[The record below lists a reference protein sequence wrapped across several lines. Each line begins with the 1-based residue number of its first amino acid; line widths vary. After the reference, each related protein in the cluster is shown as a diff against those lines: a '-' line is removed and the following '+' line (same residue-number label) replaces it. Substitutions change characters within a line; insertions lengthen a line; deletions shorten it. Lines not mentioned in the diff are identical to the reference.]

1 MKSTK
6 LKDKKIQIINCDKPA
21 LEGKKGAIIK
31 VSGCGLCGSDIVKIN
46 HATIENEDEIIL
58 GHEAIGTIEDIN
70 VEIKGKGE
78 NIPFKKGDVVAL
90 GHHYPC
96 FKCKYCSHGNYSM
109 CKTFKSSNIYPS
121 GFSEYIFVN
130 ENHLKYTVYKKN
142 ESLSNEEFSFL
153 EPLSCC
159 IRAIKR
165 AGLKLNKDNS
175 SYNCLVVG
183 LGSIGILMAQGLKA
197 FQTNVFG
204 LDINEKRQEFVKKYG
219 VFFDEKIK
227 YDIIFMTSGSFRAL
241 ETALNLIDFGGKII
255 VFSSIEGDLGYKN
268 NDIYYKELEI
278 LGSYSPSPDDLY
290 LSSIFLKEG
299 RVNVKGLSTDYTL
312 DNLARAVDDT
322 KSGKILK
329 AYIVI

>member
-175 SYNCLVVG
+175 SYNCLIVG

-219 VFFDEKIK
+219 VFFNEKIK

-268 NDIYYKELEI
+268 NDIYYKELDI

-290 LSSIFLKEG
+290 LSSRFLKEKK
-299 RVNVKGLSTDYTL
+299 VNVQNLSTNYKL
-312 DNLARAVDDT
+312 DNLARAIDDT

>member
-46 HATIENEDEIIL
+46 HATIENEDKIIL
-58 GHEAIGTIEDIN
+58 GHEAIGIIEDIN

-109 CKTFKSSNIYPS
+109 CKTFKDSNIYPS

>member
-46 HATIENEDEIIL
+46 HATIENEDKIIL
-58 GHEAIGTIEDIN
+58 GHEAIGIIEDIN
-70 VEIKGKGE
+70 VEVKGKGE

-109 CKTFKSSNIYPS
+109 CKTFKNSNIYPS

>member
-46 HATIENEDEIIL
+46 HATIENEDKIIL

-70 VEIKGKGE
+70 VEVKGKGE

-109 CKTFKSSNIYPS
+109 CKTFKNSNIYPS

-165 AGLKLNKDNS
+165 AGLELNKDNS

-219 VFFDEKIK
+219 VFFNEKIK

>member
-46 HATIENEDEIIL
+46 HATIENEDKIIL

-165 AGLKLNKDNS
+165 
-175 SYNCLVVG
+175 
-183 LGSIGILMAQGLKA
+183 QGLKA

-219 VFFDEKIK
+219 VFFNEKIK

>member
-70 VEIKGKGE
+70 VEVKGKGE

>member
-197 FQTNVFG
+197 FRTNVFG

>member
-1 MKSTK
+1 
-6 LKDKKIQIINCDKPA
+6 
-21 LEGKKGAIIK
+21 
-31 VSGCGLCGSDIVKIN
+31 
-46 HATIENEDEIIL
+46 
-58 GHEAIGTIEDIN
+58 
-70 VEIKGKGE
+70 
-78 NIPFKKGDVVAL
+78 
-90 GHHYPC
+90 
-96 FKCKYCSHGNYSM
+96 M
-109 CKTFKSSNIYPS
+109 CKTFKNSNIYPS

-219 VFFDEKIK
+219 VFFNGKIK